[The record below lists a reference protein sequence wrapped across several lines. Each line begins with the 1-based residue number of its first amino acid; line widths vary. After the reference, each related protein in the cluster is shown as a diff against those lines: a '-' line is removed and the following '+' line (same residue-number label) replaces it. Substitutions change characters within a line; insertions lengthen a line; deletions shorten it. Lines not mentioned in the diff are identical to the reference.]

1 MNNPLLPHILVV
13 DDDDRLRDLLR
24 RYLSDNGFI
33 VNTASSA
40 EDALTK
46 MDSLAFDLV
55 VLDVMMPGM
64 SGFDLAARMR
74 GDGLVTP
81 VLLLTA
87 MSEPEDR
94 ISGLEVGADDYLTK
108 PFEPRELLLRIRSI
122 LRRIPQE
129 PEEVPR
135 EEVVFGEYR
144 FDLRRQRL
152 SRNSEV
158 VHLTTQEQDILHLL
172 AQNAGKAVTREAISQ
187 TGGFTGNERSV
198 DVQINRLRKKLEV
211 SSGRPQHITTVRG
224 AGYVLQVE

>member
-33 VNTASSA
+33 VNTAGSA

-64 SGFDLAARMR
+64 SGFELAARMR
-74 GDGLVTP
+74 QDGLSTP

-129 PEEVPR
+129 PEEVER

-152 SRNSEV
+152 LRNGEL
-158 VHLTTQEQDILHLL
+158 VHLTSQEQDILQLL
-172 AQNAGKAVTREAISQ
+172 AQNAGKSVSREAISQ